1 MVMLLRLWWR
11 HQPWLRLWLRW
22 RHHRRLLLLLLLLV
36 LKSVEVVVGLR

>member
-22 RHHRRLLLLLLLLV
+22 RHHRRLLLV